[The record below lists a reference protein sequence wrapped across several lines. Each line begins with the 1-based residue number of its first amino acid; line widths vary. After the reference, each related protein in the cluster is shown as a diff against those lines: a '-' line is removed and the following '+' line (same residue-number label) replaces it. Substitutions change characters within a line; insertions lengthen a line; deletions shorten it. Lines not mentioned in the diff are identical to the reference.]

1 MFVYTFLTAFLFTHG
16 TIMVQVYEPTVG
28 DRTLMGLFHSSDI
41 GLDLGTSNV
50 LAYVRGK
57 GIVLREPNVA
67 AIERGTGKMVAV
79 GQEAKDMVG
88 RAPDNLMIVRP
99 MQDGVVA
106 NFDATERMLTL
117 FFNRIVGSRIFF
129 KPRAVVA
136 VPSMATEVEKRAV
149 IETTEGAGARYTF
162 LLEEP
167 VAAAIGAGL
176 DILEPKANLVMDI
189 GAGTCDIV
197 VTSMGK
203 AIKHDSIRVGGD
215 KFDAAIVRYLKRQ
228 HGVVIG
234 LRAAEELKI
243 AYASAFPRK
252 EELKMDVRGRSL
264 GGGLPIALELGSN
277 ELTYALAEPLLS
289 ISEALKDT
297 LEQTPPELA
306 GDIATRGICLT
317 GGGAQLF
324 GLDQYISEQTGV
336 SCYVAE
342 DPVACVAIGCGKVLE
357 EPQKYEGVLYDY
369 RRGDYYEE

>member
-1 MFVYTFLTAFLFTHG
+1 
-16 TIMVQVYEPTVG
+16 
-28 DRTLMGLFHSSDI
+28 MGLFHSSDI

-57 GIVLREPNVA
+57 GIVLREPNIAAVERKTGRLA
-67 AIERGTGKMVAV
+67 AIGE
-79 GQEAKDMVG
+79 EAKELVG
-88 RAPDNLMIVRP
+88 RAPENLMIIRP

-117 FFNRIVGSRIFF
+117 FFNRLVGSRIFF
-129 KPRAVVA
+129 KPRVVVA

-176 DILEPKANLVMDI
+176 DITEPKANIVLDI
-189 GAGTCDIV
+189 GAGTCDMV

-203 AIKHDSIRVGGD
+203 AVIHDSLRIGGD
-215 KFDAAIVRYLKRQ
+215 AFDAAIVRYMKRQ

-234 LRAAEELKI
+234 QNAAEALKI
-243 AYASAFPRK
+243 QYASAYPRK
-252 EELKMDVRGRSL
+252 DELKMDVRGRSL
-264 GGGLPIALELGSN
+264 GGGLPVALELGSN
-277 ELTYALAEPLLS
+277 ELTYALSEPLHN
-289 ISEALKDT
+289 ITEALKDT
-297 LEQTPPELA
+297 FEQTPPELA

-317 GGGAQLF
+317 GGGAQLY
-324 GLDQYISEQTGV
+324 GLDQYIAEQTGV
-336 SCYVAE
+336 PCFVAE

-357 EPQKYEGVLYDY
+357 EPKKYEGVLYDY
-369 RRGDYYEE
+369 RRGDYYED

>member
-1 MFVYTFLTAFLFTHG
+1 
-16 TIMVQVYEPTVG
+16 MVQVKGHIGGE
-28 DRTLMGLFHSSDI
+28 RIKMGLFHSSDI

-67 AIERGTGKMVAV
+67 AIERGTGKLVAV

-162 LLEEP
+162 LIEEP

-176 DILEPKANLVMDI
+176 DITEPKANIVLDI
-189 GAGTCDIV
+189 GAGTCDMV

-215 KFDAAIVRYLKRQ
+215 KFDAA
-228 HGVVIG
+228 
-234 LRAAEELKI
+234 
-243 AYASAFPRK
+243 
-252 EELKMDVRGRSL
+252 
-264 GGGLPIALELGSN
+264 
-277 ELTYALAEPLLS
+277 TC
-289 ISEALKDT
+289 
-297 LEQTPPELA
+297 
-306 GDIATRGICLT
+306 GI
-317 GGGAQLF
+317 
-324 GLDQYISEQTGV
+324 
-336 SCYVAE
+336 
-342 DPVACVAIGCGKVLE
+342 
-357 EPQKYEGVLYDY
+357 
-369 RRGDYYEE
+369 

>member
-1 MFVYTFLTAFLFTHG
+1 MLFNSFVT
-16 TIMVQVYEPTVG
+16 
-28 DRTLMGLFHSSDI
+28 DI
-41 GLDLGTSNV
+41 GIDLGTCNT
-50 LAYVRGK
+50 LIYVRGK
-57 GIVLREPNVA
+57 GIVLREPNIAAVERKTGRLA
-67 AIERGTGKMVAV
+67 AIGE
-79 GQEAKDMVG
+79 EAKELVG
-88 RAPDNLMIVRP
+88 RAPENLMIIRP

-117 FFNRIVGSRIFF
+117 FFNRLVGSRIFF

-176 DILEPKANLVMDI
+176 DITEPKANIVLDI
-189 GAGTCDIV
+189 GAGTCDMV

-203 AIKHDSIRVGGD
+203 AVRHDSLRVGGD

-234 LRAAEELKI
+234 TRAAEELKI

-252 EELKMDVRGRSL
+252 EELKMEVRGRSL
-264 GGGLPIALELGSN
+264 GGGLPISMELGSN

-289 ISEALKDT
+289 IAEALKDT
-297 LEQTPPELA
+297 LEQTPPELS
-306 GDIATRGICLT
+306 GDIASRGICLT

-324 GLDQYISEQTGV
+324 GLDQYIAEQIGV
-336 SCYVAE
+336 PCYVAE

-357 EPQKYEGVLYDY
+357 EPKKYEGVLYDY
-369 RRGDYYEE
+369 RRGDYYED

>member
-1 MFVYTFLTAFLFTHG
+1 
-16 TIMVQVYEPTVG
+16 
-28 DRTLMGLFHSSDI
+28 MGLFHSSDI

-57 GIVLREPNVA
+57 GIVLREPNIA
-67 AIERGTGKMVAV
+67 AVERGTGKIVAI
-79 GQEAKDMVG
+79 GQEAKDLVG

-149 IETTEGAGARYTF
+149 IETTEGAGVRYTF
-162 LLEEP
+162 LIEEP
-167 VAAAIGAGL
+167 IAAAIGAGL
-176 DILEPKANLVMDI
+176 DINEPKANIVLDI
-189 GAGTCDIV
+189 GAGTCDMV

-203 AIKHDSIRVGGD
+203 AIRHDSLRVGGD
-215 KFDAAIVRYLKRQ
+215 RFDAAIVRYLKRQ

-234 LRAAEELKI
+234 VGAAEELKI
-243 AYASAFPRK
+243 KYASALPRK
-252 EELKMDVRGRSL
+252 DEMQMEVRGRSL
-264 GGGLPIALELGSN
+264 GGGLPISMVLGSN
-277 ELTYALAEPLLS
+277 ELTFALAEPLQA
-289 ISEALKDT
+289 ISDALKDT
-297 LEQTPPELA
+297 LELTPPELA
-306 GDIATRGICLT
+306 GDIASRGICLT

-324 GLDQYISEQTGV
+324 GLDQYISEQIGIT
-336 SCYVAE
+336 CFVAE

-357 EPQKYEGVLYDY
+357 TPKQYESVLYDY
-369 RRGDYYEE
+369 RRGDYYEG